1 MNVVLF
7 LLLASAFPRVQT
19 QAQSQPPAELT
30 VLENGGKLTYSLANR
45 TPWRIT
51 RYEVVTNFPP
61 AHLSCGIVSEVQ
73 KPEDLVR
80 RDVCS
85 VLFDAKGKPLPY
97 TSSIVF
103 VRFDNGMIWKP
114 TNTE

>member
-7 LLLASAFPRVQT
+7 LLLASAFPRLQP
-19 QAQSQPPAELT
+19 QAQSQPPVELT

-51 RYEVVTNFPP
+51 RYEVVTNFPS
-61 AHLSCGIVSEVQ
+61 AHLSCSIASEVQ

-85 VLFDAKGKPLPY
+85 VILDAKGRPLAY
-97 TSSIVF
+97 TSSIVI

-114 TNTE
+114 ANTE